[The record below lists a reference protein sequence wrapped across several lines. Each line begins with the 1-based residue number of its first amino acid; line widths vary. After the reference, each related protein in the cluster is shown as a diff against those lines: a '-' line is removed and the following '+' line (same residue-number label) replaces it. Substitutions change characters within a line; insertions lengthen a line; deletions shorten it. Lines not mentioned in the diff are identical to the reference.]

1 MKVLL
6 AGGRGFLG
14 TALARELRAHGHEA
28 LALTRHKV
36 LRPGEIHWDGAS
48 QGPWSQVLEEVDASV
63 NATGS
68 GLEHWPWSRARK
80 RRFADSRVLPGLC
93 LAAAIKEARNPP
105 RAFVQFSGINYY
117 GLSGSGVADE
127 SSPAAADF
135 LAQLTVR
142 WEAATIGVEQVG
154 MRRIVARQAIVLDP
168 RAGLLP
174 VMALPVRCFVGGR
187 LGSGRQA
194 APWIHLGDQVRALR
208 FLLENSQARGVYNL
222 VAPTPTSSDELMRGL
237 AHVLRRPYW
246 LTIPEFVLPLVL
258 GEMSALVLEGRYS
271 QPKRLLDQGFRFEFP
286 TLELAMKE
294 MFATGGR
301 GAGTA

>member
-6 AGGRGFLG
+6 AGGSGFLG

-28 LALTRHKV
+28 LTLTRHKV
-36 LRPGEIHWDGAS
+36 QRPGEIHWDGTS
-48 QGPWSQVLEEVDASV
+48 QGPWCQVLEEVDAVV
-63 NATGS
+63 NATGY

-93 LAAAIKEARNPP
+93 LTAAIKEARNPP

-117 GLSGSGVADE
+117 GLRGSGVADE

-142 WEAATIGVEQVG
+142 WEAATSGVERVG
-154 MRRIVARQAIVLDP
+154 VRRIVVRQAIVLDP
-168 RAGLLP
+168 RSGLLP
-174 VMALPVRCFVGGR
+174 LMALPVRCFVGGR

-194 APWIHLGDQVRALR
+194 TPWIHLSDQVRALR
-208 FLLENSQARGVYNL
+208 FLLEDGQARGVYNL
-222 VAPTPTSSDELMRGL
+222 VAPTPTSSDEFMTAL
-237 AHVLRRPYW
+237 ARVLRRPYW
-246 LTIPEFVLPLVL
+246 LTIPEVVLRLVL
-258 GEMSALVLEGRYS
+258 GEMSDLVLEGRYS
-271 QPKRLLDQGFRFEFP
+271 QPKCLLDQGFRFEFP

-294 MFATGGR
+294 MFATGGQ
-301 GAGTA
+301 ASGTS